1 MRKQYFLLPSSP
13 GFHAWDVDKLVES
26 TRNHPIVHV
35 PLANIAELD
44 ENFWYN
50 GEKDVP
56 TVRSLAEHMLLV
68 QETDLEYPIILSS
81 KGRVMDGMHRVVKA
95 FLQGHKEIKAVQFEV
110 DPEPDYTHVFPEDLS
125 Y

>member
-26 TRNHPIVHV
+26 TGNHPIVNV

-56 TVRSLAEHMLLV
+56 TVRSLAEHMQLV
-68 QETDLEYPIILSS
+68 EDTDLEFPIILSS
-81 KGRVMDGMHRVVKA
+81 SGRVMDGMHRVAKA
-95 FLQGHKEIKAVQFEV
+95 FLLGHKEIKAVQFEV
-110 DPEPDYTHVFPEDLS
+110 DPEPDFTNVFPEDLS